1 MTFNFFFCSQ
11 QGPGAETARARRNGR
26 GSRSPERRWTGGV
39 RCHLIV
45 PRASSNSQ
53 DSEGAD
59 RDFKSP
65 CSDKSK
71 CSQDFGG
78 NFFFFFKYL
87 LLQMK
92 IEKSLEFRER
102 KVHFSLFHPS
112 PILYIISDAFR
123 KTFLTVE
130 KMCGKL
136 WRKKQSGRAWL
147 WVDKSVLVRYL

>member
-1 MTFNFFFCSQ
+1 MQ
-11 QGPGAETARARRNGR
+11 IETSNPLAVTNQNALRLL
-26 GSRSPERRWTGGV
+26 GG
-39 RCHLIV
+39 I
-45 PRASSNSQ
+45 
-53 DSEGAD
+53 
-59 RDFKSP
+59 
-65 CSDKSK
+65 
-71 CSQDFGG
+71 
-78 NFFFFFKYL
+78 FFFFKYL

-102 KVHFSLFHPS
+102 KDHFSLFHPS

-147 WVDKSVLVRYL
+147 

>member
-1 MTFNFFFCSQ
+1 MTFDFVFCSQ
-11 QGPGAETARARRNGR
+11 QGPGAETARARRNDR
-26 GSRSPERRWTGGV
+26 GSRSLERRWTGGV
-39 RCHLIV
+39 RCRLIL
-45 PRASSNSQ
+45 PSASSNSQ
-53 DSEGAD
+53 ESEGAD

-71 CSQDFGG
+71 CSQAFGG

-92 IEKSLEFRER
+92 IEKSLELRES
-102 KVHFSLFHPS
+102 KDFSLFHPS

-123 KTFLTVE
+123 ETFLTVE
-130 KMCGKL
+130 KMCWKL

-147 WVDKSVLVRYL
+147 WVDKSILVSYL